1 MPPEADSRSPA
12 AGAFVALLRGIN
24 VSGKNMLPMKDLVAI
39 FERAGC
45 ADVAHYIQ
53 SGNVVFKARASLAP
67 RLSALVGTEIER
79 RFGLRV
85 PVVIRT
91 GKEMQAIARDN
102 PFLASGADPES
113 LHVMFLAD
121 KPGKKESSLLDPDR
135 SPPDSFVL
143 RGCEIYLSCP
153 NGMAR
158 TKLTNSYFDSKLGTT
173 STCRNWRTVLK
184 LVEMSGAAA
193 YVNSKRSNA

>member
-1 MPPEADSRSPA
+1 VSNIDMPADTDSKPSVG
-12 AGAFVALLRGIN
+12 GAFVALLRGIN

-39 FERAGC
+39 FDRAGC
-45 ADVAHYIQ
+45 VEVSHYIQ
-53 SGNVVFKARASLAP
+53 SGNVVFKATANLAP
-67 RLSALVGTEIER
+67 RISALVQTEIQQ
-79 RFGLRV
+79 RFGLGV

-91 GKEMQAIARDN
+91 DRQMRAIAEGN
-102 PFLASGADPES
+102 PFLASGADPQT

-121 KPGKKESSLLDPDR
+121 RPGKREGSSLDAGR
-135 SPPDSFVL
+135 SPPDSFIL

-158 TKLTNSYFDSKLGTT
+158 TKLTNSYFDSRLGTT

-184 LVEMSGAAA
+184 LVEMSG
-193 YVNSKRSNA
+193 RGGERR